1 MQKRYN
7 YSEVKRFNE
16 IAEILN
22 VSFETAADLY
32 KLVQS
37 PIDYDAAYKH
47 LEKLETN
54 EHDLTETRELVSTY
68 KEQFSTYTP
77 TQLVT
82 MQSIIYMTLQLE
94 WGEDSNIYFNE
105 QTLEVECE
113 NKQKRLKVIL

>member
-1 MQKRYN
+1 MSQLNENKYFTQDEVTRY
-7 YSEVKRFNE
+7 
-16 IAEILN
+16 L
-22 VSFETAADLY
+22 
-32 KLVQS
+32 
-37 PIDYDAAYKH
+37 KH
-47 LEKLETN
+47 LDHQDLMSELR
-54 EHDLTETRELVSTY
+54 LTETRDLVSTY

-113 NKQKRLKVIL
+113 NKQKKLKVII